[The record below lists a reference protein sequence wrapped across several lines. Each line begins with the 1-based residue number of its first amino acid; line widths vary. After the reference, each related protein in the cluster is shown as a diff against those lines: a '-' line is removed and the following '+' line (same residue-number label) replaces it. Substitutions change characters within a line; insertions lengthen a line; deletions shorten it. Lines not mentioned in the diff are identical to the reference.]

1 MHSLKISLLCVLL
14 VVLLGAVYAQTS
26 NRQFEEVI
34 SAIDTTTSVPSVKG
48 IGSAAVNETQ
58 TRLAENV
65 ENEHGFVLS
74 AIDRATGGFALREN
88 INVKQIKLRNFED
101 AMKKVKPSVTK
112 SDMDNYVRIN
122 GVISNFFSSEKVIS
136 FNLEDRTG
144 SVMVVLFNNKEKIN
158 KEIKKAEVIGKVSFY
173 NGKLEIIADSITAV
187 Y

>member
-1 MHSLKISLLCVLL
+1 MNEKDILRISMIVCAIGIVGILFAQATMDVKLKDV
-14 VVLLGAVYAQTS
+14 GA
-26 NRQFEEVI
+26 I
-34 SAIDTTTSVPSVKG
+34 
-48 IGSAAVNETQ
+48 
-58 TRLAENV
+58 
-65 ENEHGFVLS
+65 
-74 AIDRATGGFALREN
+74 
-88 INVKQIKLRNFED
+88 
-101 AMKKVKPSVTK
+101 TK